1 MSDIHVPDSSL
12 SWRAGGLSRNLEEA
26 VACIATS
33 VVVLATSWGVF
44 TRYVSAM
51 PATWAAEIAA
61 AGFCW
66 AIFFGAAAVTKRT
79 AHVSIDVAVSRLPPR
94 AQATLAWIV
103 DIAVLG
109 FLAWVSWLAL
119 VFTVDS
125 WDTPLPSLRWPYS
138 FHYAGASL
146 GLVAMTF
153 RQAQAMLRRRAA
165 AG

>member
-1 MSDIHVPDSSL
+1 MTEANIPDSSL
-12 SWRAGGLSRNLEEA
+12 AWRPGGLSRNLEEA
-26 VACIATS
+26 VACVALT

-66 AIFFGAAAVTKRT
+66 AIFFGAAAVIKRT
-79 AHVSIDVAVSRLPPR
+79 AHVSIDVAVSKLPPKAR
-94 AQATLAWIV
+94 AALAWAV
-103 DIAVLG
+103 DISVLG

-138 FHYAGASL
+138 IHYAGASL

-153 RQAQAMLRRRAA
+153 RQAEAMLRRRSAA
-165 AG
+165 